1 MSDKKESSLL
11 TVVVV
16 LVFIAAVFVY
26 NREPRTP
33 TPGGTSTNVVNPTH
47 VQFESL
53 DHDTVTRYEIDVIN
67 AAGTV
72 EQTIVVPKA
81 STLVQA
87 AGVEAPLKLYPL
99 TPGTYRLAVRAQVAV
114 AAASGTSPDGTRVP
128 PAPNIVDAEGAVWT
142 LAADGLTVNR
152 NGQNAGGRG
161 TPLLWQMGGIY
172 VLGTDGDWWQYTG
185 GGWVDVGAT
194 DPAGGATAQPGGT
207 ATVASS
213 PTSAP
218 SNEWIRGPIA
228 VY

>member
-72 EQTIVVPKA
+72 EQTIVLPKA

-161 TPLLWQMGGIY
+161 MPRR
-172 VLGTDGDWWQYTG
+172 V
-185 GGWVDVGAT
+185 VRR
-194 DPAGGATAQPGGT
+194 P
-207 ATVASS
+207 VARDF
-213 PTSAP
+213 AP
-218 SNEWIRGPIA
+218 SNHIHHGAAKDQRLEA
-228 VY
+228 VENPMENIVALEVAHFPRRSGQQIDEISHILEE